1 MTPQTLQKDLEE
13 KLLDPAKVVLLVVD
27 EAHRASG
34 NYAYCKIIE
43 FLENHNVGF
52 RIVALSATPV
62 SKIENLQS
70 VVDNLRVSKFEVRDD
85 EDEEIK

>member
-1 MTPQTLQKDLEE
+1 MTPQTLQNDIE
-13 KLLDPAKVVLLVVD
+13 KGILDCSKIVLLIID

-43 FLENHNVGF
+43 MLENLNIGF

-62 SKIENLQS
+62 SKIENL
-70 VVDNLRVSKFEVRDD
+70 
-85 EDEEIK
+85 